1 VRPGKVTAVTTPGK
15 TRVAIVF
22 GGRSPEHG
30 ISCVSAGSVLG
41 ALDPDEFEVVPV
53 GITRAGQWVLTSGDP
68 AQLAINSRQLPEIT
82 AASGTDIVLRA
93 DPTGGGLLVLDP
105 TEGPRALADVDVVFP
120 VLHGAYGEDGTIQGM
135 LEMAGIPY
143 VGAKVFASAAAMDK
157 EFTKKLC
164 TAEGIPVGPYAVLR
178 SGTTLSEADKQRLG
192 LPVFVKPSRAGSSF
206 GITKVTDWANLDAA
220 IATAREIDSK
230 VLVEGAIVGREIECG
245 VLEGE
250 AGGAPEASVLAE
262 VRLVGDYDFYDF
274 EAKYID
280 AESACEY
287 DIPADLPE
295 RVTRQ
300 VRDYA
305 VRAFTA
311 LDCAGLARA
320 DFFVTPE
327 LDVYLNEIN
336 TMPGFTPTSMFPRM
350 WAAAGLEYPKLVDRL
365 VRTALTRGPGQ
376 H

>member
-1 VRPGKVTAVTTPGK
+1 MTTPGK

-53 GITRAGQWVLTSGDP
+53 GITRQGQWVLASGDP
-68 AQLAINSRQLPEIT
+68 ARLAISDRKLPEIT
-82 AASGTDIVLRA
+82 AGSGAEVVLRA
-93 DPTGGGLLVLDP
+93 DPTAGGLMVLDP

-135 LEMAGIPY
+135 LEMADIPY
-143 VGAKVFASAAAMDK
+143 VGANVFASAAAMDK

-164 TAEGIPVGPYAVLR
+164 AAEGIPVGPYAVLR
-178 SGTTLSEADKQRLG
+178 NGMTLSEQDKQRLG

-206 GITKVTDWANLDAA
+206 GITKVDDWAQLDAA
-220 IATAREIDSK
+220 VATAREIDTK
-230 VLVEGAIVGREIECG
+230 VLVEGAIAGREIECG

-262 VRLVGDYDFYDF
+262 VRVVSGHDWYDF

-280 AESACEY
+280 DACEY
-287 DIPADLPE
+287 DIPAGLPDE
-295 RVTRQ
+295 VTRQ
-300 VRDYA
+300 VREYA
-305 VRAFTA
+305 TRAFTA
-311 LDCAGLARA
+311 LDCSGLARV

-350 WAAAGLEYPKLVDRL
+350 WAASGLEYPKLVNRL
-365 VRTALTRGPGQ
+365 IRTALHRHAGPR
-376 H
+376 

>member
-1 VRPGKVTAVTTPGK
+1 MTTPGK

-53 GITRAGQWVLTSGDP
+53 GITRQGQWVLASGDP
-68 AQLAINSRQLPEIT
+68 ARLAISDRKLPEIT
-82 AASGTDIVLRA
+82 AGSGAEVVLRA
-93 DPTGGGLLVLDP
+93 DPTAGGLMVLDP

-135 LEMAGIPY
+135 LEMADIPY
-143 VGAKVFASAAAMDK
+143 VGANVFASAAAMDK

-164 TAEGIPVGPYAVLR
+164 AAEGIPVGPYAVLR
-178 SGTTLSEADKQRLG
+178 NGMTLSEQDKQRLG

-206 GITKVTDWANLDAA
+206 GITKVDDWAQLDAA
-220 IATAREIDSK
+220 VATAREIDTK

-262 VRLVGDYDFYDF
+262 VRVVSGHDWYDF

-280 AESACEY
+280 DACEY
-287 DIPADLPE
+287 DIPAGLPDE
-295 RVTRQ
+295 VTRQ
-300 VRDYA
+300 VRECA
-305 VRAFTA
+305 TRAFTA
-311 LDCAGLARA
+311 LDCSGLARV

-350 WAAAGLEYPKLVDRL
+350 WAASGLEYPKLVNRL
-365 VRTALTRGPGQ
+365 IRTALHRDAGSR
-376 H
+376 

>member
-1 VRPGKVTAVTTPGK
+1 MTTPGK

-30 ISCVSAGSVLG
+30 ISCVSAGSVLA

-53 GITRAGQWVLTSGDP
+53 GITRQGQWVLADGDP
-68 AQLAINSRQLPEIT
+68 TRLAIADRRLPEIT
-82 AASGTDIVLRA
+82 AGSGTELVLRA
-93 DPTGGGLLVLDP
+93 DPAAGGLMVLDP
-105 TEGPRALADVDVVFP
+105 AQGPVALADVDVVFP

-135 LEMAGIPY
+135 LEMADIPY
-143 VGAKVFASAAAMDK
+143 VGANVFASAAAMDK

-164 TAEGIPVGPYAVLR
+164 AAEGIPVGPYAVLR
-178 SGTTLSEADKQRLG
+178 AGMSLSDEDKERLG

-206 GITKVTDWANLDAA
+206 GITKVDDWERLDAA
-220 IATAREIDSK
+220 LATAREIDSK
-230 VLVEGAIVGREIECG
+230 VLVEGAVVGREIECG

-262 VRLVGDYDFYDF
+262 VRMIGDRDWYDF
-274 EAKYID
+274 EAKYIFAD
-280 AESACEY
+280 EVCEY
-287 DIPADLPE
+287 DVPAGLPDA
-295 RVTRQ
+295 VTRQ

-305 VRAFTA
+305 TRAFTA
-311 LDCAGLARA
+311 LDCSGLARV

-327 LDVYLNEIN
+327 LEVYLNEIN

-350 WAAAGLEYPKLVDRL
+350 WAASGLEYPKLVNRL
-365 VRTALTRGPGQ
+365 IRTALHRRAGR
-376 H
+376 

>member
-1 VRPGKVTAVTTPGK
+1 MTTPGK

-30 ISCVSAGSVLG
+30 ISCVSAGSVLA

-53 GITRAGQWVLTSGDP
+53 GITRQGQWVLASGDP
-68 AQLAINSRQLPEIT
+68 GQLAISDRKLPEIT
-82 AASGTDIVLRA
+82 AGSGAELVLRA
-93 DPTGGGLLVLDP
+93 DPAVGGLLVLDP
-105 TEGPRALADVDVVFP
+105 TQGPVALADVDVVFP

-135 LEMAGIPY
+135 LEMADIPY
-143 VGAKVFASAAAMDK
+143 VGANVFASAAAMDK

-164 TAEGIPVGPYAVLR
+164 AAEGIPVGPYVVLR
-178 SGTTLSEADKQRLG
+178 AGMTLSEADKERLG

-206 GITKVTDWANLDAA
+206 GITKVDDWAQLDAA
-220 IATAREIDSK
+220 VATAREIDTK

-262 VRLVGDYDFYDF
+262 VRVVSGHDWYDF

-280 AESACEY
+280 DACEY
-287 DIPADLPE
+287 DIPANLPE
-295 RVTRQ
+295 QVTRQ
-300 VRDYA
+300 VREYA
-305 VRAFTA
+305 TRAFTA
-311 LDCAGLARA
+311 LDCSGLARA

-350 WAAAGLEYPKLVDRL
+350 WAASGLEYPKLVNRL
-365 VRTALTRGPGQ
+365 IRTALRRAGR
-376 H
+376 

>member
-1 VRPGKVTAVTTPGK
+1 MAV
-15 TRVAIVF
+15 VF

-30 ISCVSAGSVLG
+30 ISCVSAGSVLA
-41 ALDPDEFEVVPV
+41 ALDPDEYEIVPV
-53 GITRAGQWVLTSGDP
+53 GISRAGQWVLTGGDP
-68 AQLAINSRQLPEIT
+68 AQLAISDRQLPEIT
-82 AASGTDIVLRA
+82 AESGTAVVLNA
-93 DPTGGGLLVLDP
+93 DPSSGGLLVLDP
-105 TEGPRALADVDVVFP
+105 AEGSRALADVDVVFP

-135 LEMAGIPY
+135 LEMADIPY
-143 VGAKVFASAAAMDK
+143 VGANVFASAAAMDK

-164 TAEGIPVGPYAVLR
+164 AAEGIPVGPYAVLR
-178 SGTTLSEADKQRLG
+178 SGMTLTGQDKQRLG

-206 GITKVTDWANLDAA
+206 GITRVTDWADLDDAVA
-220 IATAREIDSK
+220 NARTIDPK
-230 VLVEGAIVGREIECG
+230 VLVESALIGREIECG

-250 AGGAPEASVLAE
+250 AGGVPEASALAE
-262 VRLVGDYDFYDF
+262 VRVVGDYDFYDF

-280 AESACEY
+280 ADSACEY

-295 RVTRQ
+295 RATRQ
-300 VRDYA
+300 VQEYA

-327 LDVYLNEIN
+327 LDVYLNEVN

-350 WAAAGLEYPKLVDRL
+350 WAASGLEYQKLVNRL
-365 VRTALTRGPGQ
+365 IRTALNGGGSRR
-376 H
+376 